1 MDEIRG
7 SKSPINKTVY
17 LHFRSLHGELQ
28 ENQPGTATVR
38 NFTKAAV
45 EHVMKWWLC
54 RAGIPTN
61 NPNQLIIIMVLKK
74 HNNWTVLFKQGLK
87 TTQLQLDKR
96 KAFFGRNE
104 ENVLGAPAKL

>member
-7 SKSPINKTVY
+7 SKPPITETVY

-28 ENQPGTATVR
+28 ENQPETATVR
-38 NFTKAAV
+38 NFSKAAV

-54 RAGIPTN
+54 RAGIPMNT
-61 NPNQLIIIMVLKK
+61 PNQLITMVLKK
-74 HNNWTVLFKQGLK
+74 HNNWTVLFKQRLK
-87 TTQLQLDKR
+87 TTRLQLDKR

-104 ENVLGAPAKL
+104 ENALGAPTKL